1 VFWFG
6 FAGVHAGYY
15 SLHCYPAP
23 CPGYKAGHYS
33 LHCYPGDIFS
43 SGRSLGWYLAALFC
57 HVPNA
62 EFIQKQPVKTFSV
75 F

>member
-1 VFWFG
+1 MQSGGSSNHVVFFSQLVFWFG

-33 LHCYPGDIFS
+33 LHCYPGD
-43 SGRSLGWYLAALFC
+43 
-57 HVPNA
+57 
-62 EFIQKQPVKTFSV
+62 V
-75 F
+75 FLQEEV